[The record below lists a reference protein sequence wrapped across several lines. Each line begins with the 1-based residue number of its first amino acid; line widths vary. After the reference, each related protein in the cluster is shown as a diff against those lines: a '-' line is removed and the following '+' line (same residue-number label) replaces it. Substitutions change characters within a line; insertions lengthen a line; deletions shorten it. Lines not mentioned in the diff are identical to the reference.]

1 MAWDYWLC
9 ECALGVG
16 VRWGSSDLNLT
27 PFTKVNCKQLL
38 KKKTTKLKAKQNYNQ
53 KILEENTEELQRS
66 LKEDSKTKT
75 KENNDKYDH
84 YQNFIFLKKKI
95 QLTTPM

>member
-1 MAWDYWLC
+1 MC
-9 ECALGVG
+9 FGGGGE
-16 VRWGSSDLNLT
+16 VRKLRSQSYTIHKSKLQT
-27 PFTKVNCKQLL
+27 AI